1 MPAADEKAARALLDW
16 YGAMGVDEAIGD
28 EPVDCFAAADL
39 KSAPRAAPEQ
49 RRAAPPPRAAP
60 RAASA
65 SSTRGIGAEVSTLV
79 ELQDLVARFDGCS
92 LKRTAKNLCFARGSE
107 QARIM
112 MIGEA
117 PGRDE
122 DLQGK
127 PFVGRA
133 GQLLDR
139 MLASIGLTEEHV
151 YITNTVYWRP
161 PGNRTP
167 TPEEIEACAPFL
179 ARQIELLSPSVLV
192 LLGGAAAKTI
202 LGTSEGIMRLRGK
215 WLSYACAG
223 RDLPI
228 LATLHPAYLLRNPE
242 QKRLAW
248 RDLLTLKA
256 AIELLERAHM
266 SQIDETVPFIPVR
279 IAVLTVSDTRDETSD
294 KSGALLASMIE
305 QAGHQV
311 AARAIVL
318 DDQKDIR
325 KQVKKWIKDPE
336 VDVVITTGGTGFA
349 KRDVTPEA
357 VTPLFDKEI
366 DGFSALFHLVSFKTI
381 GTSTVQSRACGGM
394 AKNGTLIFS
403 LPGSP
408 GACKDGWNGILKLQ
422 LDNRHR
428 PCSFIEVMPRLK
440 GMPGTKSKL

>member
-16 YGAMGVDEAIGD
+16 YRAMGVDEAIGE
-28 EPVDCFAAADL
+28 EPVDCFAVAAE
-39 KSAPRAAPEQ
+39 RI
-49 RRAAPPPRAAP
+49 PPPRPAPGPKRAGSPPRIAP
-60 RAASA
+60 RAAST
-65 SSTRGIGAEVSTLV
+65 SPTRRIGAEVSTLL
-79 ELQDLVARFDGCS
+79 ELQELVARFEGCS
-92 LKRTAKNLCFARGSE
+92 LRRTAKNLCFARGSE

-139 MLASIGLTEEHV
+139 MLAAIGLSEEHV

-215 WLSYACAG
+215 WLSYSCAG
-223 RDLPI
+223 RDLPA

-248 RDLLTLKA
+248 RDLLSLRA
-256 AIELLERAHM
+256 A
-266 SQIDETVPFIPVR
+266 
-279 IAVLTVSDTRDETSD
+279 
-294 KSGALLASMIE
+294 LAAE
-305 QAGHQV
+305 
-311 AARAIVL
+311 
-318 DDQKDIR
+318 
-325 KQVKKWIKDPE
+325 
-336 VDVVITTGGTGFA
+336 
-349 KRDVTPEA
+349 
-357 VTPLFDKEI
+357 
-366 DGFSALFHLVSFKTI
+366 
-381 GTSTVQSRACGGM
+381 
-394 AKNGTLIFS
+394 N
-403 LPGSP
+403 
-408 GACKDGWNGILKLQ
+408 
-422 LDNRHR
+422 
-428 PCSFIEVMPRLK
+428 
-440 GMPGTKSKL
+440 

>member
-1 MPAADEKAARALLDW
+1 
-16 YGAMGVDEAIGD
+16 MGVDEAIGE
-28 EPVDCFAAADL
+28 EPVDCFAAAHPKL
-39 KSAPRAAPEQ
+39 APRLAPELKNSASLS
-49 RRAAPPPRAAP
+49 RGTPG
-60 RAASA
+60 AASA
-65 SSTRGIGAEVSTLV
+65 SSTRGIGAEVSSLV
-79 ELQDLVARFDGCS
+79 ELRDLVAGFDGCS
-92 LKRTAKNLCFARGSE
+92 LKRTAKSLCFARGSE

-139 MLASIGLTEEHV
+139 MLASIGLSEEHV

-179 ARQIELLSPSVLV
+179 ARQIELVSPRVLV

-223 RDLPI
+223 RDLPT

-242 QKRLAW
+242 HKRLAW

-256 AIELLERAHM
+256 SLDSETR
-266 SQIDETVPFIPVR
+266 SQ
-279 IAVLTVSDTRDETSD
+279 
-294 KSGALLASMIE
+294 
-305 QAGHQV
+305 
-311 AARAIVL
+311 
-318 DDQKDIR
+318 
-325 KQVKKWIKDPE
+325 
-336 VDVVITTGGTGFA
+336 
-349 KRDVTPEA
+349 
-357 VTPLFDKEI
+357 
-366 DGFSALFHLVSFKTI
+366 
-381 GTSTVQSRACGGM
+381 
-394 AKNGTLIFS
+394 
-403 LPGSP
+403 
-408 GACKDGWNGILKLQ
+408 
-422 LDNRHR
+422 
-428 PCSFIEVMPRLK
+428 
-440 GMPGTKSKL
+440 